1 MRTTMAAEDR
11 ILMQEDQL
19 CCFEEADV
27 QILRLG
33 EDQEPVVVISNFLC
47 ADVLAELRATLAATS
62 RFEEGIHWEDLSFA
76 FPGPQFWMRR
86 HFHLPDSWL
95 RFLRQHPL
103 SLAMAP
109 ILFDMSI
116 LDICF
121 SRLASAEKP
130 LWGSMTPLLNVSCG
144 PRIFHPTCV
153 DVNMIRFSTYAREM
167 ENTIVHIDTFGGE
180 GTWTNFVFNLHLS
193 DNFAFWKE
201 VGARASARP
210 RSGEAKGKKAFRKQV
225 QRMQDMLSYGRDHMM
240 AWREHPEFPGVNVLN
255 DSDPTGRLEL
265 LAYVPFRLNT
275 AVLWRSDVLHSPA
288 FDTSSHARLS
298 SDPATSRT
306 LLQAFLGTHPLRQR
320 PLEGPGLS
328 GLHSGSARPRPEPPE
343 PPYPVPR
350 RPAHEA
356 ERQWADAS

>member
-1 MRTTMAAEDR
+1 MAAEDR
-11 ILMQEDQL
+11 IPMQEDQL

-27 QILRLG
+27 QVLRLG
-33 EDQEPVVVISNFLC
+33 EDQEPVVVVSNFLC

-62 RFEEGIHWEDLSFA
+62 RFEEGIHWEDLGFA

-95 RFLRQHPL
+95 RFLRQRPL
-103 SLAMAP
+103 SLAVAP

-153 DVNMIRFSTYAREM
+153 DVNMICFSTYAREM

-180 GTWTNFVFNLHLS
+180 GTWTNFVFNLRLACRMS
-193 DNFAFWKE
+193 ASMPPTGTAFWKE
-201 VGARASARP
+201 VGARTSARP

-288 FDTSSHARLS
+288 FGTSSHARLS
-298 SDPATSRT
+298 GDPATSRT
-306 LLQAFLGTHPLRQR
+306 LLRAGF
-320 PLEGPGLS
+320 PG
-328 GLHSGSARPRPEPPE
+328 HAPSA
-343 PPYPVPR
+343 
-350 RPAHEA
+350 PAT
-356 ERQWADAS
+356 R

>member
-1 MRTTMAAEDR
+1 MPTTMAAEDR
-11 ILMQEDQL
+11 IPMQEDQL

-27 QILRLG
+27 QVLRLG
-33 EDQEPVVVISNFLC
+33 EDQEPVVVVSNFLC

-62 RFEEGIHWEDLSFA
+62 HFEEGIHWEDLGFA

-121 SRLASAEKP
+121 SRLASTEKP

-153 DVNMIRFSTYAREM
+153 DVNMICFSTYAREM

-180 GTWTNFVFNLHLS
+180 GTWTNFVFNLRLACRMS
-193 DNFAFWKE
+193 ASMPPTGTAFWKE
-201 VGARASARP
+201 VGARTSARP

-240 AWREHPEFPGVNVLN
+240 AWREHPESFGWQ
-255 DSDPTGRLEL
+255 
-265 LAYVPFRLNT
+265 VPCVS
-275 AVLWRSDVLHSPA
+275 AALWRCARPSAPA
-288 FDTSSHARLS
+288 ATHDSAAIRRHLGRSCRLS
-298 SDPATSRT
+298 WQP
-306 LLQAFLGTHPLRQR
+306 
-320 PLEGPGLS
+320 
-328 GLHSGSARPRPEPPE
+328 SARDCAHFLCVLTDLDSRSCEGVGRPT
-343 PPYPVPR
+343 VS
-350 RPAHEA
+350 H
-356 ERQWADAS
+356 DGDL

>member
-1 MRTTMAAEDR
+1 MAAEDR
-11 ILMQEDQL
+11 IPMEKDQL

-33 EDQEPVVVISNFLC
+33 EDQEPVVVVSNFLC
-47 ADVLAELRATLAATS
+47 ADVLAELRATLAATW
-62 RFEEGIHWEDLSFA
+62 RFEEGNHWEDLGFA

-103 SLAMAP
+103 SLALAP

-121 SRLASAEKP
+121 SQLASAEEP

-153 DVNMIRFSTYAREM
+153 DVNMIRFSTFAREM

-193 DNFAFWKE
+193 ENFDVTGTAFWKE
-201 VGARASARP
+201 VGARTSARP
-210 RSGEAKGKKAFRKQV
+210 RSGEAKGRKAFHKQV
-225 QRMQDMLSYGRDHMM
+225 HRMQDMLSHG
-240 AWREHPEFPGVNVLN
+240 N
-255 DSDPTGRLEL
+255 
-265 LAYVPFRLNT
+265 
-275 AVLWRSDVLHSPA
+275 
-288 FDTSSHARLS
+288 
-298 SDPATSRT
+298 
-306 LLQAFLGTHPLRQR
+306 R
-320 PLEGPGLS
+320 PLGAAGLRALPSEQGSALALRRSAQPGLGHQQPRTAQHRS
-328 GLHSGSARPRPEPPE
+328 GDI
-343 PPYPVPR
+343 
-350 RPAHEA
+350 
-356 ERQWADAS
+356 ADAPARWHGP